1 MGKTTVSSSTFSNV
15 AKSSYKPKLKS
26 TKFQF
31 KSPFQK
37 QKAEKAEGLKT
48 QIQGS
53 AVTANVAA
61 TLGETNRILVEIQ
74 QQLALDFANRIAEK
88 KQLLE
93 LSRRTTLKQKAV
105 KKEAFV
111 ERGKG
116 RGPKIGAL
124 GAQILAPTKSIFD
137 KIIEFLSLIATGIV
151 INNAWK
157 WLQDPANRKKLA
169 DVFAFLKTYWKEIIA
184 GVVLV
189 KLTGAALKV
198 LGFLNTLRKIFKRLS
213 GLRRPPK
220 PPSPGGTKPGSGP
233 GGGGCGPVTGKG
245 GCLDQLSATS
255 EVANNLARTLFA
267 TGFAVN
273 YFKRFALKTA
283 TTPATTQQPIQ
294 AEAEAEAPRMS
305 PASYG
310 PLITEGISKAIAED
324 RSQSIEMPDGGRV
337 FIDRRGRVKSV
348 KTGEEVKRGEE
359 ESRFYLNM
367 FTGTNLPAILRILFG
382 LSRGG
387 IGTRTTLG
395 TNVLPGVPQTGT
407 LPGFRPPG
415 AGLSTPLLN
424 QPQQPKPT
432 VKIETPVM
440 PGQKVS
446 RPVQSGPTRSKI
458 SKKIRLDANNID
470 AQVRDFGWRPNGEP
484 QVRNASNVYNPA
496 DMMGSKERLLKIY
509 RGEGMNVTDLQR
521 WAARRLLN
529 KPVKNGGFGLNL
541 DKVQNMSE
549 TIKKQI
555 RFDDSGQ
562 LTKDSRQLLENL
574 GFKGSFS
581 KGGTVFGQ
589 GSQSVDSVPAMLA
602 PGEEVIRASAANL
615 FRPLLKDINDNAGR
629 MWSSLS
635 NSINLQKRNNIKQ
648 EDVNK
653 EFGELVETFNEYLSA
668 ELAKKEK
675 EKARIANATGGG
687 TSHMHMR
694 SSSVKPKPKSS
705 PTSIKTYNIRKQSS
719 KNGQP
724 TIGNMPMPAMNLA
737 GNQSPEAP
745 NTNVQE
751 TSSTPISISSF
762 DSSNPYIAESLAEY
776 GIFV

>member
-1 MGKTTVSSSTFSNV
+1 VALENQPVFRAPSLPKMGKTTVSSSTFSNV

-37 QKAEKAEGLKT
+37 QKEEKAEGLKT

-53 AVTANVAA
+53 AVTANVAT

-74 QQLALDFANRIAEK
+74 KQLALDFANRITEK

-93 LSRRTTLKQKAV
+93 LSRRTALKQKAV

-111 ERGKG
+111 ERGKE

-157 WLQDPANRKKLA
+157 WLQDPANRQKLA

-198 LGFLNTLRKIFKRLS
+198 LGFLNTIRKIFKRLS
-213 GLRRPPK
+213 GLGRPPK
-220 PPSPGGTKPGSGP
+220 PPSPGGTKPDSGP

-273 YFKRFALKTA
+273 YFKKFALKTA
-283 TTPATTQQPIQ
+283 TTPATSQPPI
-294 AEAEAEAPRMS
+294 EAEAEQSGSPGNTRPVAAPY
-305 PASYG
+305 YG
-310 PLITEGISKAIAED
+310 PGGDPSGSGLGQAMQGISK
-324 RSQSIEMPDGGRV
+324 QSP
-337 FIDRRGRVKSV
+337 
-348 KTGEEVKRGEE
+348 
-359 ESRFYLNM
+359 FYSTKGFGPASDLPQILKEY
-367 FTGTNLPAILRILFG
+367 LPALNDLYDKNGKTTSYIDTPYGRLIVGFTHTFDRTPQYRFISNQESENKAAQTRAMLNNPWIKTFFG
-382 LSRGG
+382 AQAALDIAGMVMTGKPMKKGSMFGVGAERARRAQRF
-387 IGTRTTLG
+387 RTNFERFL
-395 TNVLPGVPQTGT
+395 
-407 LPGFRPPG
+407 
-415 AGLSTPLLN
+415 
-424 QPQQPKPT
+424 
-432 VKIETPVM
+432 
-440 PGQKVS
+440 
-446 RPVQSGPTRSKI
+446 RSKRNLSNRDLQKQI
-458 SKKIRLDANNID
+458 SDAERIVD
-470 AQVRDFGWRPNGEP
+470 TPEFQRMLLQQRESGGEFKMNDK
-484 QVRNASNVYNPA
+484 QFYELLESLL
-496 DMMGSKERLLKIY
+496 GKGGEGLKI
-509 RGEGMNVTDLQR
+509 
-521 WAARRLLN
+521 
-529 KPVKNGGFGLNL
+529 GG
-541 DKVQNMSE
+541 K
-549 TIKKQI
+549 
-555 RFDDSGQ
+555 
-562 LTKDSRQLLENL
+562 
-574 GFKGSFS
+574 FS
-581 KGGTVFGQ
+581 KGGTVGGR
-589 GSQSVDSVPAMLA
+589 GSGNTDSVPAMLA
-602 PGEEVIRASAANL
+602 PGEEVIRSSAANL

-653 EFGELVETFNEYLSA
+653 EFGQLVETFNEYLSA

-675 EKARIANATGGG
+675 EKAKIANATGGG

-724 TIGNMPMPAMNLA
+724 TIVNMPMPAMNLA

-751 TSSTPISISSF
+751 TSSTPINFSSF
-762 DSSNPYIAESLAEY
+762 DSSNPYIAESLADY

>member
-1 MGKTTVSSSTFSNV
+1 VALENQPLFKAPSLPKMGKRTVSSSVFSNV
-15 AKSSYKPKLKS
+15 AKVKS
-26 TKFQF
+26 GFSLNKSKFSF
-31 KSPFQK
+31 VRPLQK
-37 QKAEKAEGLKT
+37 EKEEKAERLKT

-74 QQLALDFANRIAEK
+74 KQLALDFANRISEK

-93 LSRRTTLKQKAV
+93 LSRRTALKQKAV

-111 ERGKG
+111 ERGKE

-157 WLQDPANRKKLA
+157 WLQDPANRQKLA

-198 LGFLNTLRKIFKRLS
+198 LGFLNTIRKIFKRLS
-213 GLRRPPK
+213 GLGRPPQ
-220 PPSPGGTKPGSGP
+220 PPSTGGPTK
-233 GGGGCGPVTGKG
+233 GGGGGGDGCGPVTGKG
-245 GCLDQLSATS
+245 GCLDELSATS
-255 EVANNLARTLFA
+255 GVANRLAETLFA
-267 TGFAVN
+267 TAFATN
-273 YFKRFALKTA
+273 YFNKFALKTV
-283 TTPATTQQPIQ
+283 T
-294 AEAEAEAPRMS
+294 S
-305 PASYG
+305 PVKETEKEKEKEKEKELS
-310 PLITEGISKAIAED
+310 PLEIIRRKAIPAEVGEYVQPLLDKYFSD
-324 RSQSIEMPDGGRV
+324 RTI
-337 FIDRRGRVKSV
+337 
-348 KTGEEVKRGEE
+348 
-359 ESRFYLNM
+359 
-367 FTGTNLPAILRILFG
+367 FG
-382 LSRGG
+382 Q
-387 IGTRTTLG
+387 TRTQSVET
-395 TNVLPGVPQTGT
+395 PTGT
-407 LPGFRPPG
+407 LIVQPTSTTPFVGDETPKFRFISNEETEYKAGQTRAMLNNPWIKTFFG
-415 AGLSTPLLN
+415 VQAGLDIAGMVMTG
-424 QPQQPKPT
+424 KPMRKGSMFGVGAERARRAQRFRT
-432 VKIETPVM
+432 NFE
-440 PGQKVS
+440 
-446 RPVQSGPTRSKI
+446 RFLRSKRNL
-458 SKKIRLDANNID
+458 SNKDMQKRID
-470 AQVRDFGWRPNGEP
+470 EAERIVDTPEFQRMLLQERESSGEF
-484 QVRNASNVYNPA
+484 
-496 DMMGSKERLLKIY
+496 K
-509 RGEGMNVTDLQR
+509 MN
-521 WAARRLLN
+521 
-529 KPVKNGGFGLNL
+529 
-541 DKVQNMSE
+541 DKQFYE
-549 TIKKQI
+549 
-555 RFDDSGQ
+555 
-562 LTKDSRQLLENL
+562 LLESIL
-574 GFKGSFS
+574 GKGGTITTGGKFS
-581 KGGTVFGQ
+581 KGGTVGGR
-589 GSQSVDSVPAMLA
+589 GSGNTDSVPAMLA
-602 PGEEVIRASAANL
+602 PGEEVIRSSAANL

-653 EFGELVETFNEYLSA
+653 EFGQLVETFNEYLSA

-724 TIGNMPMPAMNLA
+724 TIVNMPMPAMNLA

-751 TSSTPISISSF
+751 TSSTPINISSF
-762 DSSNPYIAESLAEY
+762 DSSNPYIAESLADY